1 MSGMTHAFLLPRL
14 RAEIAALPPEQRV
27 AAVAVDGTRYWV
39 KRRERYDS
47 LKLRLQ
53 KGDAARAFERERGAL
68 HDLGRLGLPVPPV
81 VDETE
86 DYFVTPDR
94 GVPLAKILRDRL
106 LTEDERMAAFR
117 SAACALHA
125 FHAAGLAHGRPN
137 LRDMLW
143 DGDRVTLI
151 DFERYAPR
159 RNRRINMALDLLMFV
174 FSAYVAA
181 ESERPE
187 IDAAIAAYRK
197 ADSTRL
203 WPLAARIARR
213 LGWLTPLTAPL
224 RRRKPRSRELAALPL
239 TLHRF
244 SAET

>member
-1 MSGMTHAFLLPRL
+1 MTDAFLLRL
-14 RAEIAALPPEQRV
+14 RAAIATLPPAQRV
-27 AAVAVDGTRYWV
+27 APVAVDGRRYWV
-39 KRRERYDS
+39 KRREHYDS

-53 KGDAARAFERERGAL
+53 KGDAARAFERERRAL

-81 VDETE
+81 VDEAE
-86 DYFVTPDR
+86 DYFVTPDS

-106 LTEDERMAAFR
+106 LAEEERMAAFR
-117 SAACALHA
+117 AAARALHA
-125 FHAAGLAHGRPN
+125 FHAAGIAHGRPN

-143 DGDRVTLI
+143 DGERITLI

-181 ESERPE
+181 EGARPE
-187 IDAAIAAYRK
+187 IDAAIAAYREE
-197 ADSTRL
+197 DSIGL
-203 WPLAARIARR
+203 WPLAGRIARM
-213 LGWLTPLTAPL
+213 LGFLTPLTAPL
-224 RRRKPRSRELAALPL
+224 RRRRPRSRELAALPL